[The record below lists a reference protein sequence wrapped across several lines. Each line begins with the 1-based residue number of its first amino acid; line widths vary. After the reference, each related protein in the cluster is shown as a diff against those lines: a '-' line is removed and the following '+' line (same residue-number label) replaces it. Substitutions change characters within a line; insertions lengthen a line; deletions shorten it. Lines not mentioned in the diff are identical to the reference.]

1 MSIPILAV
9 RNMTLNFGGLQAISD
24 LSFDVPAGSISSI
37 IGPNGAGKTTCF
49 NCVTGYYRP
58 DAGSIFFEEKSIGGI
73 PPHEIATL
81 GIARTYQNIR
91 TYSNLTALENILA
104 GQHCRLSSNLFDA
117 IVHTK
122 KHSQEEKSILENA
135 HFIQEFVGLSGQ
147 GDNLA
152 RNLPYGAQRRL
163 EIGRA
168 IASRPRL
175 LLLDEPSAGMN
186 PAETLEMIHLIRKMR
201 DELGITILIIEH
213 DMSLIMTISEQVT
226 VLDFGK
232 KIAEGTTDQV
242 QNNSRVIEAY
252 LGRSAIKHKTN
263 QKQRKSIDQKNSK
276 D

>member
-1 MSIPILAV
+1 MNVPILSV
-9 RNMTLNFGGLQAISD
+9 KNMTLNFGGLQAVSD
-24 LSFDVPAGSISSI
+24 LTFEIRAGSISSI

-49 NCVTGYYRP
+49 NCITGFYHP
-58 DAGSIFFEEKSIGGI
+58 DVGSILFQNQSIGKLAS
-73 PPHEIATL
+73 HTIASL

-91 TYSNLTALENILA
+91 TYTNLTALENILA
-104 GQHCRLSSNLFDA
+104 GQHCRLETNLFDA
-117 IVHTK
+117 IFHTK
-122 KHSQEEKSILENA
+122 QFTHEERDSLETA
-135 HFIQEFVGLSGQ
+135 HTIEKFVGLEGQ

-168 IASRPRL
+168 IASRPQL

-186 PAETLEMIHLIRKMR
+186 PTETQEIIHLIRRLR

-232 KIAEGTTDQV
+232 KIAEGTSAQV
-242 QNNSRVIEAY
+242 QKDPLVIEAY
-252 LGRSAIKHKTN
+252 LGRKAFH
-263 QKQRKSIDQKNSK
+263 QRRI
-276 D
+276 